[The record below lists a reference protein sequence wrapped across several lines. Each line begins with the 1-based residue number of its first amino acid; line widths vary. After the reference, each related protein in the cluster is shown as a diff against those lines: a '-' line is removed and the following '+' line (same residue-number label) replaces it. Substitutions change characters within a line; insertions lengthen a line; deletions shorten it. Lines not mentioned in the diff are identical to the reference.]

1 MAIRMSVQEA
11 ESLSTYLKTKSGELL
26 STMKA
31 LDSKLHQGVE
41 AAWEGA
47 AKEAYLARYNEMKN
61 TLTQEFP
68 QVIADLGSQLLQAA
82 KNFEELDRQMSG
94 G

>member
-1 MAIRMSVQEA
+1 M
-11 ESLSTYLKTKSGELL
+11 
-26 STMKA
+26 
-31 LDSKLHQGVE
+31 E

-68 QVIADLGSQLLQAA
+68 QVIADLGSQRLQAA
-82 KNFEELDRQMSG
+82 KNFEELDRQLSG